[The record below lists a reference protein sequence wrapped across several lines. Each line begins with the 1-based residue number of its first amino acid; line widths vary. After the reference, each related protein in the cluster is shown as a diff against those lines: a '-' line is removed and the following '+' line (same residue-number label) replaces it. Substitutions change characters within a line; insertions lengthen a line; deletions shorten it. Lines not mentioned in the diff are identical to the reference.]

1 MLKEDMKYFFEAR
14 DDLNR
19 NDYFSLYVNA
29 IALQFDP
36 HTNYLAPSA
45 KDRFD
50 QNISGKFEGIG
61 ARLSKRNQEIEI
73 VEVISGGPVWREI
86 NRAWR

>member
-1 MLKEDMKYFFEAR
+1 MKYFFEAR
-14 DDLNR
+14 DDLDR
-19 NDYFSLYVNA
+19 NDFFSVYVNA

-36 HTNYLAPSA
+36 HTSYLAPSA

-61 ARLSKRNQEIEI
+61 ARLTKRNQEIEI
-73 VEVISGGPVWREI
+73 VEIISGDQFGEE
-86 NRAWR
+86 N